1 MAKSS
6 GEKKAFKAG
15 IVKGMSLVDEGLPG
29 WFGTFADMMTLLFA
43 FFVLLAA
50 ISTMDPVKLQ
60 EMANSEGK
68 SLGSK
73 IKKDGAAEEEGE
85 FEPIENLAQMKKE
98 MKEAIEEMK
107 KENPAGDPPIDI
119 QTNSK
124 GLVVNIKG
132 DFAFPSGKADMK
144 GELKKLLDEE
154 IIPRI
159 NASPFQV
166 EVAGHSDSDAMPKK
180 WQKFYKSN
188 WELSAARGATCV
200 RYMIEK
206 GVPAPRL
213 LAAGYGDWYP
223 RGIDSIKSINPMYNP
238 LTLTWGDKGQPT
250 DAKGNPLPTVLS
262 LNKTKK
268 QKSGNR
274 RIQITFINPPHHG
287 KGRSG
292 TDYQEAEN

>member
-1 MAKSS
+1 MGMTAA
-6 GEKKAFKAG
+6 EKKAFGKGFQAG
-15 IVKGMSLVDEGLPG
+15 ADSVEEGLPG

-73 IKKDGAAEEEGE
+73 IKASGKAEEEGE
-85 FEPIENLAQMKKE
+85 FEPIKNLAAMKKE
-98 MKEAIEEMK
+98 MEEAIEEMK
-107 KENPAGDPPIDI
+107 KENPSGDPPIDI
-119 QTNSK
+119 QTSSK
-124 GLVVNIKG
+124 GLIVNIKG
-132 DFAFPSGKADMK
+132 DFAFPSGKTDMK
-144 GELKKLLDEE
+144 PELGELLDTE

-159 NASPFQV
+159 QASPFQV

-188 WELSAARGATCV
+188 WELSAARGASVV
-200 RYMIEK
+200 RYMIEQ
-206 GVPAPRL
+206 GVPAPRM

-223 RGIDSIKSINPMYNP
+223 KGIDSIKSINPMYNP
-238 LTLTWGDKGQPT
+238 LTLTWGDGEAQL
-250 DAKGNPLPTVLS
+250 DSKGNPLVTVLS

-268 QKSGNR
+268 QKSSNR
-274 RIQITFINPPHHG
+274 RIQITFISPPHH
-287 KGRSG
+287 KKL
-292 TDYQEAEN
+292 TEEK

>member
-1 MAKSS
+1 MTP
-6 GEKKAFKAG
+6 GEKKAYNKGFDAG
-15 IVKGMSLVDEGLPG
+15 ADSVEEGLPG

-85 FEPIENLAQMKKE
+85 FEPIENLAAMKKE

-107 KENPAGDPPIDI
+107 KENPSGDPPIDI
-119 QTNSK
+119 QTSSK
-124 GLVVNIKG
+124 GLIVNIKG
-132 DFAFPSGKADMK
+132 DFAFPAGKADMK
-144 GELKKLLDEE
+144 PELGDLLDKEL
-154 IIPRI
+154 IPRI
-159 NASPFQV
+159 QASPFQI

-188 WELSAARGATCV
+188 WELSAARGATVV

-206 GVPAPRL
+206 GVTAPRL
-213 LAAGYGDWYP
+213 LAAGYGDWFP
-223 RGIDSIKSINPMYNP
+223 KGIDSIKSINPMYNP
-238 LTLTWGDKGQPT
+238 LTLTWGDGEQPT

-268 QKSGNR
+268 QKAANR

-292 TDYQEAEN
+292 TSYEEE